1 MSIKTRNASMWIQ
14 QHKPNRRERRFL
26 ARAIVASNG
35 GGSAAEGEKYCV
47 IRRGERFTFE
57 GLHSTLI
64 TTGRDGLDKIMA
76 AIAWADAFEDE
87 LNNRQESEHG

>member
-14 QHKPNRRERRFL
+14 QH
-26 ARAIVASNG
+26 
-35 GGSAAEGEKYCV
+35 CV

-87 LNNRQESEHG
+87 INDRQESEHG